1 MLLCVE
7 QFKLISH
14 EIPSPRQIRSATNLH
29 QEDAIRAMLDNMR
42 HSFVSSLIESKYQSI
57 DEFGDM
63 LGLGSQALPSL
74 KSVMKEEKGEAH
86 GS

>member
-1 MLLCVE
+1 ML
-7 QFKLISH
+7 
-14 EIPSPRQIRSATNLH
+14 N
-29 QEDAIRAMLDNMR
+29 NMR

-86 GS
+86 GSQIAAAGIVRLNFTTPSSV